1 MAHALQIDTLAFANK
16 LKAAGA
22 DEGLANAI
30 VEGITAADTSE
41 LATKADIQDVRNEI
55 KDVES
60 ALRSDIQDV
69 RTEIKDVESALRTE
83 IKDVESA
90 LRSDIQDVRTEIKHL
105 EASFSTDLKWIKG
118 FGAIIVAVLVV
129 PILADGAAR
138 IMSFYIG

>member
-1 MAHALQIDTLAFANK
+1 MAHALQIDTLAFAKK

-41 LATKADIQDVRNEI
+41 LATKADLAEVENVLRSEI

-69 RTEIKDVESALRTE
+69 RSEIGELRVNMVWMT
-83 IKDVESA
+83 
-90 LRSDIQDVRTEIKHL
+90 R
-105 EASFSTDLKWIKG
+105 
-118 FGAIIVAVLVV
+118 FGAAIVAMMVIPFVTETVL
-129 PILADGAAR
+129 PLFGITAN
-138 IMSFYIG
+138 